1 MIKLVFPLTAAAL
14 TLVACTGV
22 EQAVDQTGR
31 KAATKAV
38 TEIIALNFPQV
49 PKPLIQT
56 FTGCVVENASA
67 VEVRELAKA
76 SVVGVDD
83 DTIAVVRNG
92 LARPATQSCLR
103 ERALTNL

>member
-1 MIKLVFPLTAAAL
+1 MIRVVLSFATAAL
-14 TLVACTGV
+14 TLAACASV
-22 EQAVDQTGR
+22 EQAADQTGR
-31 KAATKAV
+31 RAATSVV
-38 TEIIALNFPQV
+38 TEVIALRFPEV

-56 FTGCVVENASA
+56 FTGCVVENATA

-76 SVVGVDD
+76 SLVGIDD
-83 DTIAVVRNG
+83 NTIAVVRNG